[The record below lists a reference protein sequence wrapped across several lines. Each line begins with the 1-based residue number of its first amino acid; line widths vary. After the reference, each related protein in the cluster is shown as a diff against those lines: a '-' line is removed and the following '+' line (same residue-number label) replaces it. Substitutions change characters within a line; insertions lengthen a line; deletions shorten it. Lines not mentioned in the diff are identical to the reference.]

1 MTLFKSPRMG
11 KDLDFIKNISEKI
24 DKKLSQSLS
33 TPSIDNMT
41 VEELQD
47 LGKISRLANFML
59 TKYEDKKEVHSIL
72 KYFVSIIS
80 ESSQAIEKIDDEVS
94 ELIISAED
102 SISKIK
108 EVHTNISEKYD
119 VGNHQTSY
127 DGSESYLEDFEKVV
141 NNESEN
147 VIDLDS
153 ENSSIN
159 LTKIAIEINSQEY
172 QENSTKKSI
181 QVI

>member
-1 MTLFKSPRMG
+1 MTFFKSPRIG

-24 DKKLSQSLS
+24 DKKLSLS
-33 TPSIDNMT
+33 DTTPEIDNMT
-41 VEELQD
+41 VDELQD
-47 LGKISRLANFML
+47 LSKISRLANFML

-80 ESSQAIEKIDDEVS
+80 ESSESIEKIDDEVS

-102 SISKIK
+102 SINKIK

-119 VGNHQTSY
+119 VGQNDLSY
-127 DGSESYLEDFEKVV
+127 DGSEQYIENFDNVVED
-141 NNESEN
+141 N
-147 VIDLDS
+147 DS

-172 QENSTKKSI
+172 QENSTKRTI

>member
-1 MTLFKSPRMG
+1 LTFFKSPRIG

-24 DKKLSQSLS
+24 DKKLSLS
-33 TPSIDNMT
+33 DTTPEIDNMT
-41 VEELQD
+41 VDELQD
-47 LGKISRLANFML
+47 LSKISRLANFML

-80 ESSQAIEKIDDEVS
+80 ESSESIEKIDDEVS

-102 SISKIK
+102 SINKIK

-119 VGNHQTSY
+119 VGQNDLSC
-127 DGSESYLEDFEKVV
+127 D
-141 NNESEN
+141 ESEQYVENFDN
-147 VIDLDS
+147 VVEDNDS

-172 QENSTKKSI
+172 QENSTKRTI